1 MAWTGSKGEECIE
14 APGHQTAD
22 LSRPPADEE
31 GSMMRNG
38 FRIIDIDTHVN
49 PTVKLHQ
56 IRAVI
61 RAHAV

>member
-1 MAWTGSKGEECIE
+1 
-14 APGHQTAD
+14 
-22 LSRPPADEE
+22 
-31 GSMMRNG
+31 MMRNG